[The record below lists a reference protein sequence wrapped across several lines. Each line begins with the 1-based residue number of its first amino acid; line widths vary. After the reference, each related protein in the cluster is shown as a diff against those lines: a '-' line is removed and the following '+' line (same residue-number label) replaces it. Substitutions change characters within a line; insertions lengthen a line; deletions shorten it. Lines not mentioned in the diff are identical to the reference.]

1 MSVADLLKAAKA
13 LPLEERIDL
22 TQQLRDDIEENGYDL
37 DLTDEQIRELQRRAE
52 EFRKNPQLG
61 IPWEQVRDE
70 VRHRYSW
77 K

>member
-37 DLTDEQIRELQRRAE
+37 DLTDEQIVELQRRAE
-52 EFRKNPQLG
+52 EFRKNPQSV

-70 VRHRYSW
+70 VRQRFGW